1 MISVFVWSPV
11 VFKVWV
17 QGQRAEPFEL
27 TVFLTPCLSLTLR
40 IGLGLKKVHREKKKT
55 MSEKAQKTKEAG
67 MTEGAGMLKEEREF
81 M

>member
-1 MISVFVWSPV
+1 MGSGAES
-11 VFKVWV
+11 
-17 QGQRAEPFEL
+17 RAFLLDCLPDSLPF
-27 TVFLTPCLSLTLR
+27 TTLR
-40 IGLGLKKVHREKKKT
+40 IGLGLKKVHREKK